1 MMMNKVLIAGY
12 GSAGQYLVDFLMK
25 DHRIQNLKEICII
38 SRTPEDQVEP
48 RLNITRVAAGL
59 SGRYIPIRYRQCD
72 FNNVDQ
78 MATILA
84 QENPQVVVYTGRYAS
99 GLKYGEFS
107 YPHDIGYGVW
117 IPMSLPYIYNL
128 MKAHKAAG
136 SSAKVINTSFPDGVN
151 YLLGQ
156 VEDADTPYCGA
167 GNLNHLIPRIKRAVS
182 EIYPC
187 RVEDLEVD
195 LACAHYVNTYVSK
208 EGTERNGAS
217 LLSVWTPGVEDP
229 CGTVYCGDADFEHQ
243 DPYKFEIFKRC
254 KDISAGGQIRNQM
267 IATDCAELVRLLTA
281 ENDIS
286 YESAIHVPGVAGR
299 PGGQRYTI
307 VRNPDTYE
315 NELKDCSKWSQ
326 DEISKVNLIG
336 LYNDGIEIKE
346 GKIFF
351 TDYSRDK
358 MKEVYG
364 LDYPKYLEAPD
375 AQRFADEISQKLREV
390 KSLKESVTESR

>member
-1 MMMNKVLIAGY
+1 MNKVLIAGY

-38 SRTPEDQVEP
+38 SRAPEEQVEP

-78 MATILA
+78 LATILT
-84 QENPQVVVYTGRYAS
+84 QENPQIVVYTGRYAS

-107 YPHDIGYGVW
+107 YPYDIGYGVW

-136 SSAKVINTSFPDGVN
+136 STAKVINTSFPDGVN

-182 EIYPC
+182 EIFPC
-187 RVEDLEVD
+187 RIEDLEVD

-217 LLSVWTPGVEDP
+217 LLNVWDPGDLYNGTYCEDE
-229 CGTVYCGDADFEHQ
+229 DLSHQ

-254 KDISAGGQIRNQM
+254 KDISASGQIRNQM

-281 ENDIS
+281 GGDLRH
-286 YESAIHVPGVAGR
+286 ESAIHVPGVEGR
-299 PGGQRYTI
+299 PGGQRYVIT
-307 VRNPDTYE
+307 RNPDTNE
-315 NELKDCSKWSQ
+315 NELVSSSRWSQ
-326 DEISKVNLIG
+326 DEIFKTNLTG

-346 GKIFF
+346 SKIFF

-364 LDYPKYLEAPD
+364 LDYPKYLEACD
-375 AQRFADEISQKLREV
+375 AQKFADEISQKLREI
-390 KSLKESVTESR
+390 KYFSR